1 MDERAI
7 QRAYFHKFLSSSLLI
22 APNIYFGSWRW
33 ECDIVRLMP
42 SMYWHE
48 VEVKISRAD
57 YKSEF
62 KNKSTKHKQYIGN
75 RRGPNYYSFAVP
87 SGLIQPE
94 EVSRCYGLY
103 YCAENRWGQHLITV
117 VRKPTRLHTAKVGP
131 KVITKIARSLM
142 FKFFNHGG
150 IA

>member
-1 MDERAI
+1 MDEATI
-7 QRAYFHKFLSSSLLI
+7 QKAYFHKYLSSSLLI

-48 VEVKISRAD
+48 VEVKVSRAD
-57 YKSEF
+57 YQAEF
-62 KNKSTKHKQYIGN
+62 KSKATKHKDYIGHG
-75 RRGPNYYSFAVP
+75 RGPNYYSFAVP

-94 EVSRCYGLY
+94 EVSRCYGLL
-103 YCAENRWGQHLITV
+103 YCAEDKWGHNRITV
-117 VRKPTRLHTAKVGP
+117 IRKPVRLHSGKVGP

-142 FKFFNHGG
+142 FKFFNYRG
-150 IA
+150 IK